1 MAAFTAKDVMT
12 LREQTGAGMM
22 DCKRAL
28 VDADG
33 DMNKAVELLR
43 ERGIAKAAKKA
54 TRIAAEGIVTSYI
67 EGNTGVLLE
76 VNCESDFVA
85 KGDKFHEL
93 AKQIAKQIAA
103 TKPATVE
110 ELLAQNLVGEDK
122 TVELFIKEQI
132 AVIGEKISVRRF
144 TVYTSEGLL
153 ESYIHMG
160 GTLGVMLDFDA
171 PVNDDTKALAHDVAL
186 HVAFANRIVGFA
198 AKTNASRAFEG
209 DFDEFRTK
217 ERHRDDGDFAVHL
230 RRSEAAKAR
239 HRKLREIADFVGR
252 HGIEASDGI
261 AEGDAYGSER
271 CESKTSDPH
280 GSNRRLCVLRLFL
293 ELWSN
298 AKGDIDDVY
307 TRLLSVIDINYLFH
321 RQNCIVCVSLF
332 CEAPDDSFDS
342 ISM

>member
-186 HVAFANRIVGFA
+186 HVAFAKPAYMTA
-198 AKTNASRAFEG
+198 AQVAPETLEKEK
-209 DFDEFRTK
+209 EILTK
-217 ERHRDDGDFAVHL
+217 EVMNEGKP
-230 RRSEAAKAR
+230 AA
-239 HRKLREIADFVGR
+239 
-252 HGIEASDGI
+252 I
-261 AEGDAYGSER
+261 AEKIVMGKIKKFYEENCLLDQKFVKDADKTIAQLISETSKKVGAPISLKAY
-271 CESKTSDPH
+271 CFYVMGEGLEKKNEDLSEEVAKQVESMK
-280 GSNRRLCVLRLFL
+280 
-293 ELWSN
+293 
-298 AKGDIDDVY
+298 K
-307 TRLLSVIDINYLFH
+307 
-321 RQNCIVCVSLF
+321 
-332 CEAPDDSFDS
+332 
-342 ISM
+342 